1 MLCLS
6 LSLLLSTPRPLP
18 TRGNLPSPASTL
30 NSWFCVSTR
39 NQDLPPVTP
48 TCLFG
53 CLWSLC
59 WGSNPMQERQDQL
72 SWPGATELAL
82 RWLSRVSFSSLKS
95 QVPMV
100 LTQASASQWPRQ
112 EDPCFQSP
120 LCRGSVSS
128 GWCVPLILPKSG
140 KLFPCDPW
148 LLSAENVKEGQI
160 TKTHPKPWQCD
171 CG

>member
-1 MLCLS
+1 MTYLS
-6 LSLLLSTPRPLP
+6 CHCFFFFFFNQVMQGTLRSRPPSKHKENSIQQNLNQHSISFKKTASRLHLKLSGAHYLGTQLLSTPRPLP
-18 TRGNLPSPASTL
+18 TRGNLPFPASTL

-82 RWLSRVSFSSLKS
+82 R
-95 QVPMV
+95 
-100 LTQASASQWPRQ
+100 
-112 EDPCFQSP
+112 
-120 LCRGSVSS
+120 
-128 GWCVPLILPKSG
+128 
-140 KLFPCDPW
+140 
-148 LLSAENVKEGQI
+148 
-160 TKTHPKPWQCD
+160 
-171 CG
+171 